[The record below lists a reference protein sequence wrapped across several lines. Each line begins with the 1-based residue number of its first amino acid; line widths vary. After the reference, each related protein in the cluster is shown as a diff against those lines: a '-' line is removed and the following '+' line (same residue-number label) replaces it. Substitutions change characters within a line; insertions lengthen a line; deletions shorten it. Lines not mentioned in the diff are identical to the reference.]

1 MSIQL
6 PKLTDDLNAHQN
18 LPDQPTLSSSGLKI
32 AWDKPANDIKT
43 YINNILLPSIESALD
58 PLDDLDDNINSK
70 IQAKWQAR
78 YYVGSEI
85 VSSIDVNPYTYLGF
99 GTWELTGKGVVEI
112 GVDPNVP
119 KFNAGGKTG
128 GSFSKTL
135 SSGNIPQLNLN
146 KQAVTNV
153 TANINNNADL
163 TYVQGTVVTGV
174 GQTKETLKVGNASPT
189 AIDIT
194 PSFTTVYR
202 YVRTA

>member
-6 PKLTDDLNAHQN
+6 PQLTDDLNAHQN
-18 LPDQPTLSSSGLKI
+18 LPDQPTLNSSGLKT
-32 AWDKPANDIKT
+32 AWDKPVNDIKT
-43 YINNILLPSIESALD
+43 YINSILLPSIESALD

-70 IQAKWQAR
+70 IQAKWEAR

-112 GVDPNVP
+112 GVDPNVT

-135 SSGNIPQLNLN
+135 ASGNIPQLNLN

-174 GQTKETLKVGNASPT
+174 SQSKETLKVGNANPT